1 MILKLLSI
9 LLLSLYNF
17 HQIGINKKNI
27 NEIINYTN
35 NNNYLAGLK
44 KVVYTAMLG
53 KYDKVR
59 SIVKEK
65 GYDYFILTDQTQIEN
80 NSGWTILNV
89 EKHIKNLNMN
99 IFKKQRFF
107 KTHPHL
113 FFKDYDLSIYLD
125 STFEIKGQL
134 DEFLLRILTP
144 KLSIYVLEH
153 PDRNTIFKEMDVVMA
168 LHKDS
173 NETIFSVKKKYNDVN
188 FPDISGLAECCL
200 IIRKH
205 NDLFCKNFMNNWF
218 YEIQYNSHR
227 DQLSFNYILWKFGN
241 KGIKYI
247 EIICY
252 IMIIDH

>member
-17 HQIGINKKNI
+17 HQIERNKNNI
-27 NEIINYTN
+27 NENINYAN
-35 NNNYLAGLK
+35 NNNYLTGLK

-65 GYDYFILTDQTQIEN
+65 GYDYFILTDQMQIEN

-144 KLSIYVLEH
+144 KLSIYMFLNILTE
-153 PDRNTIFKEMDVVMA
+153 I
-168 LHKDS
+168 LLL
-173 NETIFSVKKKYNDVN
+173 KKWMLLWHCIK
-188 FPDISGLAECCL
+188 ILM
-200 IIRKH
+200 K
-205 NDLFCKNFMNNWF
+205 LFFQSKKN
-218 YEIQYNSHR
+218 
-227 DQLSFNYILWKFGN
+227 
-241 KGIKYI
+241 
-247 EIICY
+247 
-252 IMIIDH
+252 IMM